1 MGCPVSTC
9 RLLLWSAVLLTM
21 TLLIPVERVHAQTPR
36 IQSQAT
42 AAGGMGNAFAAQA
55 DDASALYYNPAG
67 MTQLRGV
74 HILTGAL
81 FVGGTTNFT
90 SSSTG
95 QNTTGD
101 RDGSMAWPPPS
112 HFYLA
117 ANLKDIGLNALEN
130 WTAGVGVNV
139 PFGSLT
145 RYPINNPFSTAVYY
159 NTNPL
164 LDIKPT
170 VAYKLNDYLS
180 FGLGADIYTYSALFG
195 EGQVELKST
204 GANNGL
210 GPQFEINGSGTGA
223 GFNASLLYT
232 ALRNTDGLP
241 IANIGLIYRSQAV
254 VPLAGQFAIN
264 GAIAAD
270 AHANLVLPQIFGGG
284 IAIWPVRDREH
295 EWKLELDVDYVG
307 WKSFRTTTVSLSRS
321 VPGIG
326 AGIPVRQNW
335 TNSYNVMI
343 GTEYRFLQLERL
355 PEWEIALRA
364 GFSQVQTQVPDATFN
379 PGIPSA
385 NVYTPSIGVGFTC
398 KPEGSFLGLT
408 KCGSLGVGSVKPKT
422 VGLDLSYQAA
432 IYENRTITGNV
443 NPAVNGTYQTL
454 FHAGGVSLRF
464 SF

>member
-1 MGCPVSTC
+1 MACPPSTC
-9 RLLLWSAVLLTM
+9 RLLVWSAVFFAV
-21 TLLIPVERVHAQTPR
+21 TLLIPVEQIHAQTPR
-36 IQSQAT
+36 IQGQ
-42 AAGGMGNAFAAQA
+42 AAGAAGMGNAFAAQA

-95 QNTTGD
+95 QTTTGD
-101 RDGSMAWPPPS
+101 RDGAVAWPPPA
-112 HFYLA
+112 HLYIV
-117 ANLKDIGLNALEN
+117 ANLKDIGFDALEK
-130 WTAGVGVNV
+130 WTAGVGVTV

-145 RYPINNPFSTAVYY
+145 RYPRENPFSTAVYY

-195 EGQVELKST
+195 EGQVEVMST

-232 ALRNTDGLP
+232 ALRNADGLP

-270 AHANLVLPQIFGGG
+270 AHANLVLPQIFGAG
-284 IAIWPVRDREH
+284 IAIWPVRDRET
-295 EWKLELDVDYVG
+295 EWKLELDVDYIG
-307 WKSFRTTTVSLSRS
+307 WTSFRDTTVSLSRP

-326 AGIPVRQNW
+326 SGIPVRQNW
-335 TNSYNVMI
+335 SNSYNVMI
-343 GTEYRFLQLERL
+343 GTEYRLLKLDRW
-355 PEWEIALRA
+355 PDWEVALRA
-364 GFSQVQTQVPDATFN
+364 GFTQAQTQVPDATFN
-379 PGIPSA
+379 PGIPSS
-385 NVYTPSIGVGFTC
+385 NVYTPGVGFGFTC
-398 KPEGSFLGLT
+398 KAGGSFFGLT
-408 KCGSLGVGSVKPKT
+408 KCGNLGLGSMKPKEI
-422 VGLDLSYQAA
+422 GLDISYQAA
-432 IYENRTITGNV
+432 IYETRSITGNL
-443 NPAVNGTYQTL
+443 NPAVNGTYKTV
-454 FHAGGVSLRF
+454 FHAGGVALRF
-464 SF
+464 SY

>member
-1 MGCPVSTC
+1 MACPASTY
-9 RLLLWSAVLLTM
+9 RALLWSAVLLTI
-21 TLLIPVERVHAQTPR
+21 TLFIPVERVHAQTPR

-112 HFYLA
+112 HFYLV

-130 WTAGVGVNV
+130 WTAGVGVTV

-145 RYPINNPFSTAVYY
+145 RYPVNNPFSTAVYY

-223 GFNASLLYT
+223 GFNASVLYT
-232 ALRNTDGLP
+232 PLRNTDGLP
-241 IANIGLIYRSQAV
+241 IANIGFIYRSQAV

-326 AGIPVRQNW
+326 AGIPIRQNW

-398 KPEGSFLGLT
+398 QPGGSFLGLT
-408 KCGSLGVGSVKPKT
+408 KCGSLGVGSIKPKT